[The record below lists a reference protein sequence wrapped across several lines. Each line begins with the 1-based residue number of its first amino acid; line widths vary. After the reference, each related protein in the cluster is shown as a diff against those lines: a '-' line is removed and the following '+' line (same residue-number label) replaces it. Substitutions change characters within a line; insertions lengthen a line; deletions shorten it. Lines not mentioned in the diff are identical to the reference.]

1 MNRMKKLQ
9 RAKRLVQ
16 DDEEQLTRKPAKKR
30 KSDIFENVW
39 SLKPAIPDGDTIETL
54 KEYVKRMAA
63 TLKKKPRDIKLH
75 RDFLLKSFPLRRMQI
90 LDNPCPISE
99 VLEMY
104 PSLGNFVHVSRKPF
118 LILHK
123 KATLYNVAFYVI
135 YIPYLHE

>member
-63 TLKKKPRDIKLH
+63 TLKKKTKGHKITSPAEKL
-75 RDFLLKSFPLRRMQI
+75 
-90 LDNPCPISE
+90 
-99 VLEMY
+99 
-104 PSLGNFVHVSRKPF
+104 SLAEDANFGQSLSNK
-118 LILHK
+118 
-123 KATLYNVAFYVI
+123 
-135 YIPYLHE
+135 